1 MKTSAS
7 PFTALALAEQQLSTL
22 DAALLRRRL
31 KQTQSPCDVEVSVA
45 GRLLKAFCSND
56 YLGFANHP
64 QLIAAMAEGA
74 AQYGVGS
81 GASHLIS
88 GHSQAHDLLETEL
101 ARTQAKHID
110 DARALFFCTGYLAN
124 ITAVTALAGLGLG
137 LRAANPN
144 AGISIYSAKLN
155 HASLIDG
162 VKLAAA
168 QTKAA
173 VHLFD
178 HTNLAHLTEM
188 LQADS
193 AAHKLI
199 VTDGVFSMD
208 GDLAPVTD
216 LLTIAKAHDAL
227 LIVDDAHGFGVLGK
241 YGHGILEH
249 FHIQSDRIVYIGT
262 LGKAAGVSGAFVCAH
277 QTLMECLIQ
286 KGRPYIYS
294 TATPP
299 AIAHTVLASLHL
311 IEGEEGQ
318 ARRTHLNQLIAIWRQ
333 EMKLHH
339 WQASSSM
346 TPIQPLVLGSNAA
359 ALFASKQLDEAG
371 YWIPAIRPP
380 TVPEGSARLRIT
392 FSANHSTQAVREL
405 ISELQKIEASVHNA
419 SETKTV

>member
-1 MKTSAS
+1 MKSSTT
-7 PFTALALAEQQLSTL
+7 PFTALALAQQQLDTL
-22 DAALLRRRL
+22 DATLLRRRL
-31 KQTQSPCDVEVSVA
+31 KQTQSPCDVAVTVA
-45 GRLLKAFCSND
+45 GRQLKAFCSND

-88 GHSQAHDLLETEL
+88 GHSLAHDLLETEL
-101 ARTQAKHID
+101 ARTQSEHIND
-110 DARALFFCTGYLAN
+110 VHALFFCTGYLAN
-124 ITAVTALAGLGLG
+124 ITAITALAGLGLQ
-137 LRAANPN
+137 AAKQNV
-144 AGISIYSAKLN
+144 GISIYSAKLN

-168 QTKAA
+168 QTKAS
-173 VHLFD
+173 VYLFD
-178 HTNLAHLTEM
+178 HTKLADLNEM

-193 AAHKLI
+193 SAYKLI

-208 GDLAPVTD
+208 GDLAPVAD
-216 LLTIAKAHDAL
+216 LLAIAEAHDAL
-227 LIVDDAHGFGVLGK
+227 LIVDDAHGFGVLGQ

-249 FHIQSDRIVYIGT
+249 CQIQSDRIVYIGT

-277 QTLMECLIQ
+277 KLLMECLIQ

-311 IEGEEGQ
+311 IEGKEGQ
-318 ARRTHLNQLIAIWRQ
+318 ARRAHLNQLIAIWRQ
-333 EMKLHH
+333 ELQLEH
-339 WQASSSM
+339 WQMSSSM

-359 ALFASKQLDEAG
+359 ALLASKQLDEAG

-405 ISELQKIEASVHNA
+405 IAELQKIEALVHTS

>member
-1 MKTSAS
+1 MKSNTT
-7 PFTALALAEQQLSTL
+7 PFTALALAQQQLDTL
-22 DAALLRRRL
+22 DASLLRRRL
-31 KQTQSPCDVEVSVA
+31 KQTQSACDVEVKVA

-64 QLIAAMAEGA
+64 RLIAAMAEGA

-88 GHSQAHDLLETEL
+88 GHSVAHDLLETEL
-101 ARTQAKHID
+101 ARTQQKHID

-124 ITAVTALAGLGLG
+124 ITAITALAGLGLQS
-137 LRAANPN
+137 AKQN

-168 QTKAA
+168 QTKAS

-178 HTNLAHLTEM
+178 HTKLAGLNEM
-188 LQADS
+188 LQADLS
-193 AAHKLI
+193 AHKLI

-208 GDLAPVTD
+208 GDLAPVAD
-216 LLTIAKAHDAL
+216 LLAIAETHDAL
-227 LIVDDAHGFGVLGK
+227 LIVDDAHGFGVLGQ

-249 FHIQSDRIVYIGT
+249 FQIQSDRIVYIGT

-277 QTLMECLIQ
+277 KTLMECLIQ

-318 ARRTHLNQLIAIWRQ
+318 ARRAHLNQLIAIWRQ
-333 EMKLHH
+333 ELQLEH
-339 WQASSSM
+339 WQMSSSM

-359 ALFASKQLDEAG
+359 ALSASKQLDEAG

-392 FSANHSTQAVREL
+392 FSANHSIQAVREL
-405 ISELQKIEASVHNA
+405 IAELQKIEALVYTA
-419 SETKTV
+419 SETKAV